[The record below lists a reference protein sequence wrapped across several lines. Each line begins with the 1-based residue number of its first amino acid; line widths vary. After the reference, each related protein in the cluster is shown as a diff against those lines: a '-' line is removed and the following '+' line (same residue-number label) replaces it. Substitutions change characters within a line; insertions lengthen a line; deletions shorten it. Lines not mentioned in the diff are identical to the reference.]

1 MQTNIHTLKYFKK
14 RFKCRKHI
22 QTNKKIYSN
31 LINSMKIPSHSHKH
45 THTHI
50 NIKKHTYTNSYTHTH
65 THTHTQ
71 TQKQGSNVENT
82 IQTNKEICSNLV
94 QICTHTHKE
103 THQFTY

>member
-65 THTHTQ
+65 THTH
-71 TQKQGSNVENT
+71 SN
-82 IQTNKEICSNLV
+82 
-94 QICTHTHKE
+94 THRHKE
-103 THQFTY
+103 KHKLGQVQGAQGNVPTEKDYQRDS